1 MDTAD
6 LDTTLTETPTPTPT
20 TILGCAMQQQ
30 QQQQQQQNPTQQLVV
45 DSSGMDSSESM
56 LPNLQAEL
64 GDDFHSDL
72 MQSILS
78 NQPQQANPNESQLT
92 WL

>member
-1 MDTAD
+1 METAD
-6 LDTTLTETPTPTPT
+6 IDTTLTETHTPTPT
-20 TILGCAMQQQ
+20 TILGCALQ
-30 QQQQQQQNPTQQLVV
+30 QQQQQQQNPAQQLV
-45 DSSGMDSSESM
+45 DGSGMDSTESM

>member
-30 QQQQQQQNPTQQLVV
+30 QQQQQQNPPQQLV
-45 DSSGMDSSESM
+45 DGSGMDSTESM

-64 GDDFHSDL
+64 GDDFHADL